1 MNAEEK
7 LKRDCAIRKAERIAE
22 KEKIK
27 SAKVKPSKH
36 RGGQRTIGKCKY
48 YNAKVFKHGDCDKGI
63 NVRKMVGGDD
73 CGWLR
78 KTPCFTEHKT
88 NIGCLY
94 LSIDEN

>member
-1 MNAEEK
+1 MNVEEK
-7 LKRDCAIRKAERIAE
+7 LKRDCAIRKSERIAE
-22 KEKIK
+22 RENIK
-27 SAKVKPSKH
+27 NAKVKAVK
-36 RGGQRTIGKCKY
+36 RVGVGGICKF
-48 YNAKVFKHGDCDKGI
+48 YNKKVFKHGDCDKGV
-63 NVRKMVGGDD
+63 NVRKMVDGDD